1 MYINVLVCISLGYR
15 IEEIIEFC
23 TNYLDELS
31 SIGVPL
37 SHNEGGLAGKGTL
50 ERIAIW
56 NVEHF
61 SFNKAHFMILQQ
73 SSMVAPYTKQQKNF
87 LCSK

>member
-37 SHNEGGLAGKGTL
+37 SHNEGD
-50 ERIAIW
+50 
-56 NVEHF
+56 
-61 SFNKAHFMILQQ
+61 
-73 SSMVAPYTKQQKNF
+73 
-87 LCSK
+87 